1 MRKSLN
7 IIILLVV
14 TLSNLTVQAGGVSES
29 EEAIAARDVWHAAKL
44 RGVAFRAVGQ
54 EPAWLLEM
62 TTGESILLTTNY
74 GQNRIDYP
82 YVEPEIFQDLRKS
95 VFSLESGNLVVII
108 LGRECTDSMSGE
120 KFEVTVEVILPD
132 KKLNGCGRALY

>member
-1 MRKSLN
+1 MRTSLN
-7 IIILLVV
+7 LINLLVLI
-14 TLSNLTVQAGGVSES
+14 LSSLSVQAGGVSES

-62 TTGESILLTTNY
+62 TTGENILLITNY
-74 GQNRIDYP
+74 GQTRIDYP
-82 YVEPEIFQDLRKS
+82 YVEPEIFQDQRKS
-95 VFSLESGNLVVII
+95 VFSLESGKHVVTI
-108 LGRECTDSMSGE
+108 LGQECTDSMSGE
-120 KFEVTVEVILPD
+120 RFEVTVEVILPD